1 MSITFSSLFQSRVSS
16 QSAAIYT
23 LPQLQL
29 AYDTATLAQAPLNV
43 LRVAKLVKEILK
55 DGALWIMP
63 ELVYVNG
70 TASAFLGGGRH
81 RFKAAK
87 IICDGYGINAT
98 GKVVPLTPEN
108 EGALVRITLEMSCSE
123 VSVATVED
131 AHHYIKESN
140 GSRTVS
146 PFEGALLKTAMDT
159 ITPLGS
165 FKLKVATQLLT
176 ALDAAAL
183 DVEDEERIT
192 ITNVT
197 ALGVVTTITAR
208 VKNLISATDEQV
220 TDLIESFVGYL
231 YSVDMPDNFSRDFR
245 TYVVDFLDQPSE
257 GEYRDAD
264 GNPETVGGALKAS
277 IVKPVKAAKK
287 QSSKDTIDSL
297 RAQLQ
302 ALLSKAAP
310 VE

>member
-1 MSITFSSLFQSRVSS
+1 MTTTFSTLFQSRVSS
-16 QSAAIYT
+16 TAAALYT
-23 LPQLQL
+23 RPQLQT
-29 AYDTATLAQAPLNV
+29 AYDTATLAQAPLNM
-43 LRVAKLVKEILK
+43 LRVGKLVKEIIK

-70 TASAFLGGGRH
+70 TEAPLLGGGRH
-81 RFKAAK
+81 RFEAAK
-87 IICDGYGINAT
+87 LICDGYGINAT
-98 GKVVPLTPEN
+98 GKVVPLTADN
-108 EGALVRITLEMSCSE
+108 EGALARITLEMSCSE

-165 FKLKVATQLLT
+165 FKLRVATQLLT

-183 DVEDEERIT
+183 DVEDEERIA

-197 ALGVVTTITAR
+197 ALAIITTITAR
-208 VKNLISATDEQV
+208 VKNLISATDAQV
-220 TDLIESFVGYL
+220 TDLLTAFVEYL

-245 TYVVDFLDQPSE
+245 VFVVDFLDQPAE
-257 GEYRDAD
+257 GEYRDAE
-264 GNPETVGGALKAS
+264 GNPETVGGSFAS
-277 IVKPVKAAKK
+277 IVKPTKAAKK
-287 QSSKDTIDSL
+287 VTKDDTIANL
-297 RAQLQ
+297 TAQLN
-302 ALLSKAAP
+302 ALLSQKG
-310 VE
+310 